1 MFGVGSDLQQSRG
14 AGAEQEIVSHL
25 LVLESQRG
33 DLVRQG
39 EDDMYVGDWKQFF
52 AAFGQPLVA
61 RVGLALGTVPVAAGV
76 ERDGLMAASGTA
88 IQVATERGRAA
99 KLDGV
104 QYAQMEP
111 RQPGSVPWGS
121 YPKSVNG
128 VQSL

>member
-1 MFGVGSDLQQSRG
+1 
-14 AGAEQEIVSHL
+14 
-25 LVLESQRG
+25 
-33 DLVRQG
+33 
-39 EDDMYVGDWKQFF
+39 MYVADWQQFF

-61 RVGLALGTVPVAAGV
+61 RVGLALRTVPVAAGV

-104 QYAQMEP
+104 PYAQMAP

-128 VQSL
+128 GQSRGIHGGADGAGFAGARQAGETAF